1 MKRNNIMNNVPT
13 GLFSPCSL
21 TKCVSQN
28 VLSSSVCGFQTFLF
42 LCACILFSYV
52 IYYFIPSVIFSKIND
67 AFSIWTLTH
76 KLHKNTWCR
85 NPQTYPCYMHI
96 HHTVGFSYKQTH
108 THTITYSPKTST
120 SEISGLMETHQSVTK
135 TTAMERT
142 QIQFSTFLSSQQWPL
157 LLHNCWNSTYWWEN
171 LIYEPP
177 PTTTLFLSHINLHTL
192 PPSEAM

>member
-28 VLSSSVCGFQTFLF
+28 VLSSSVCRFQTFFVFVCMHSF
-42 LCACILFSYV
+42 LICDIL
-52 IYYFIPSVIFSKIND
+52 FSKIND

-76 KLHKNTWCR
+76 KLHKNTPCT

-135 TTAMERT
+135 TTATERT
-142 QIQFSTFLSSQQWPL
+142 QIQFSTFSLFPTVTPAAPQLLEFHLLMEKSNLWAPTQRHPL
-157 LLHNCWNSTYWWEN
+157 PKPH
-171 LIYEPP
+171 
-177 PTTTLFLSHINLHTL
+177 
-192 PPSEAM
+192 